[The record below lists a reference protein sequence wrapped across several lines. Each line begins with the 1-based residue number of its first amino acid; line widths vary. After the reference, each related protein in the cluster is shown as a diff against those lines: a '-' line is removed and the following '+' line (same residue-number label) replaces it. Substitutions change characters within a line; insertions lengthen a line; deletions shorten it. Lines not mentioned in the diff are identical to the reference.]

1 MKTVFISLS
10 LIFGTL
16 VCKAEVVIDP
26 RVEDPRMR
34 EALRKQAEA
43 AEAVKSKEDRSPT
56 TKMPQQQHG
65 PRPQRTLSENEV
77 CNSELTVFAQ
87 RPSLSAPP
95 LQTCKMYLD
104 SQFSE
109 AIQKFIPL
117 CAKSAAAYMHW
128 NIPTHV
134 SLEQM
139 GGFAD
144 RKINTPSGVGS
155 SWSRHSVGKALDISA
170 LTLHNGTSSYKIDLT
185 NRTQNQNFYDAFRTC
200 WDNSMKSF
208 LGKEC
213 TCSIGH
219 SHTHEPSNDLHDDHM
234 HVSLSCPTQSGVA
247 VCANF

>member
-1 MKTVFISLS
+1 MTTVLIFFS
-10 LIFGTL
+10 LIFGSL
-16 VCKAEVVIDP
+16 VCAAEVVVDP

-34 EALRKQAEA
+34 EALRKQAED
-43 AEAVKSKEDRSPT
+43 AEAMKDNEKRTQT
-56 TKMPQQQHG
+56 TQMPQQQLG

-77 CNSELTVFAQ
+77 CNNQLTVFAQ
-87 RPSLSAPP
+87 RPSLAAPP
-95 LQTCKMYLD
+95 LETCKMYLD

-117 CAKSAAAYMHW
+117 CAKSAAASLRW
-128 NIPTHV
+128 SIPTHV

-155 SWSRHSVGKALDISA
+155 SWSRHSVGKAMDISA

-185 NRTQNQNFYDAFRTC
+185 SRTQNQNFYDAFRTC
-200 WDNSMKSF
+200 WDNSMKSS
-208 LGKEC
+208 LGNEC
-213 TCSIGH
+213 TCSVG
-219 SHTHEPSNDLHDDHM
+219 SPKTYEPSNELHDDHM
-234 HVSLSCPTQSGVA
+234 HISLSCPTQSGVA